1 MSPFKILELE
11 VLSFYLGGMPAG
23 GCGDRNSTGWRTLE
37 SRRNSIKMFSRE
49 KRERG
54 RGELLGARPIS

>member
-1 MSPFKILELE
+1 MFPFKILELE

-23 GCGDRNSTGWRTLE
+23 GSGDRNSTGWRTLE

-54 RGELLGARPIS
+54 RGGLLGAQPIS